1 MDSNPYAPPEASIGP
16 ATDCRPVSTRTAKVG
31 AWLQLGPLMGIGATI
46 KGMMKAFEVIETS
59 GIGDPE
65 KLSGAIGE
73 VLIYTMIGFLA
84 GLIGSILL
92 GIAVFCQRCRARW
105 VKAFFGL
112 SLIPILLPVVRAV
125 KQAVVL

>member
-16 ATDCRPVSTRTAKVG
+16 ATDSRPVSTRTAKVG
-31 AWLQLGPLMGIGATI
+31 AWLQLGLLMGIGATI
-46 KGMMKAFEVIETS
+46 KGMMNAFEVIETS

-65 KLSGAIGE
+65 KLSGAIGD

-92 GIAVFCQRCRARW
+92 GVAVFFQRCRARW
-105 VKAFFGL
+105 VKVFFGL
-112 SLIPILLPVVRAV
+112 SLMPILLPALRAL
-125 KQAVVL
+125 KQAVGL